1 MLFDFVSKI
10 VYYFICVL
18 RRYTMLYKLERVT
31 KTYKNFSSEN
41 HALKDINLEINEGEI
56 VVILGPSGS
65 GKSTMLNILSG
76 IDNPTHGKVYFNDI
90 RIDKYKDKELTS
102 YRKDNLGFIF
112 QSYNLVSN
120 LTVKEN
126 IELGK
131 ELSENPL
138 KIKDILKEVGLYD
151 HRRKYPYQMS
161 GGQMQRV
168 AIARAIV
175 KNPKVLFCDEPTGAL
190 DEATGKNVLSLLQKI
205 NKKYNTTMIIVTHNP
220 SIADMANTVIKMN
233 SGEIKE
239 IIKNKEVKDASE
251 LRWA

>member
-1 MLFDFVSKI
+1 
-10 VYYFICVL
+10 
-18 RRYTMLYKLERVT
+18 MLYRLEKVT

-41 HALKDINLEINEGEI
+41 HALKDINLEIEEGEI

-76 IDNPTHGKVYFNDI
+76 IDNPTHGKVYFNDN
-90 RIDKYKDKELTS
+90 RIDKYSDKELTK

-131 ELSENPL
+131 ELATDPL

-168 AIARAIV
+168 AIARALV

-190 DEATGKNVLSLLQKI
+190 DEETGKNVLNLLQKI

-239 IIKNKEVKDASE
+239 IIKNKEIKDASE